1 MSQVLAAVPR
11 AGLEAVV
18 VAVDLVLE
26 SGLVSAEHILNVLG
40 RLNSALPPGPVATLL
55 QVKEA
60 PLADT
65 GRYDRLRR
73 KETDHA

>member
-40 RLNSALPPGPVATLL
+40 RLNSAPPPEPVATLL

>member
-1 MSQVLAAVPR
+1 MSQVLCAVPR

-26 SGLVSAEHILNVLG
+26 SGLVSAEHVLNVLA
-40 RLNSALPPGPVATLL
+40 RLNAAPPLETVETTL

-60 PLADT
+60 PVADT
-65 GRYDRLRR
+65 GRYDRLRQ
-73 KETDHA
+73 KEADHA